1 MAKRKM
7 TEKQL
12 ANLQTDKYKFSK
24 DNPEIAQKNQKKSV
38 ESRKK
43 NQTLAELLK
52 IALALPNEETGEINN
67 IAITNAIINK
77 AIKGDVSA
85 FQTIR
90 DTIGEKPTDR
100 QEVIA
105 DVKADYKL
113 DTNVFKKAINDI
125 DNLANE

>member
-7 TEKQL
+7 SENSLK
-12 ANLQTDKYKFSK
+12 NLEMAKPENNFNNS
-24 DNPEIAQKNQKKSV
+24 EIARKAQKKSV

-43 NQTLAELLK
+43 NQSLAELLK

-90 DTIGEKPTDR
+90 DTIGEKPADK
-100 QEVIA
+100 QEVSGDISLLPTTFNILP
-105 DVKADYKL
+105 VKGKDEL
-113 DTNVFKKAINDI
+113 
-125 DNLANE
+125 